1 MAKCLSYHFCAEP
14 PIYNGRMQWE
24 IRRRLDL
31 YPLYSLWD
39 YTRNREEEI
48 TQGIWQTRGNK
59 NNRETR
65 GENGKTREP
74 WGKGNDRTPQG
85 ENGKKVIVGK
95 RGTTGNQGVKEALFG
110 YRHQQG
116 ALGKQWKIGKH
127 ELSFRTIL
135 WELSI
140 HRGGGLFSAKFPN
153 YTVVLVDCSQQ
164 RFPNYTIVG
173 THYWWTVLGKGSQI
187 IQLWELSIVVDCSR
201 QRFPSIQLIPI
212 CIFIARACDAVSF
225 SNNILYSLCI
235 CTHGEV
241 YNILLCTSTIH
252 YVIPWLVRDVELF
265 LAIIYSTVY
274 VFVHVV
280 R

>member
-85 ENGKKVIVGK
+85 ENGKNQVIVGK
-95 RGTTGNQGVKEALFG
+95 RGTTGNQGVKEALVG

-116 ALGKQWKIGKH
+116 ASGKQWKIGKH

-140 HRGGGLFSAKFPN
+140 HSGGGLFSAKVPKL
-153 YTVVLVDCSQQ
+153 YTIQLWDLTIGGLFSATVPKLYNCGNSLLVDCSRQ

-173 THYWWTVLGKGSQI
+173 TQYSGGL
-187 IQLWELSIVVDCSR
+187 
-201 QRFPSIQLIPI
+201 
-212 CIFIARACDAVSF
+212 F
-225 SNNILYSLCI
+225 SAKVPKYTIDSYLHFY
-235 CTHGEV
+235 
-241 YNILLCTSTIH
+241 CTS
-252 YVIPWLVRDVELF
+252 LRRRF
-265 LAIIYSTVY
+265 
-274 VFVHVV
+274 F
-280 R
+280 

>member
-65 GENGKTREP
+65 GGK
-74 WGKGNDRTPQG
+74 WKNQG
-85 ENGKKVIVGK
+85 TVGK
-95 RGTTGNQGVKEALFG
+95 RERQNTPGGKWKKPGNRGEKRNNREPGVKEALFG

-116 ALGKQWKIGKH
+116 AFGKQWKIGKH

-140 HRGGGLFSAKFPN
+140 HSGGGLFSAKVPKLYSCGN
-153 YTVVLVDCSQQ
+153 SLLVDCSQQ

-235 CTHGEV
+235 CTHG
-241 YNILLCTSTIH
+241 
-252 YVIPWLVRDVELF
+252 
-265 LAIIYSTVY
+265 
-274 VFVHVV
+274 
-280 R
+280 